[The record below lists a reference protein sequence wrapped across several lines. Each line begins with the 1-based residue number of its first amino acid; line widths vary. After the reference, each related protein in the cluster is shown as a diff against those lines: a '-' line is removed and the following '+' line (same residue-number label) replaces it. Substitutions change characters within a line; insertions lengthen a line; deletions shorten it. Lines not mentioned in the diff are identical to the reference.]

1 MLREE
6 IKEKNLQKI
15 LKSKQIAIKKWDQ
28 NWY

>member
-6 IKEKNLQKI
+6 IKEKNLQKV